1 MNIREVMTDD
11 IYTCQV
17 NDTVE
22 TAAELMKEHNI
33 GVLPVL
39 DENGSPAGMVTDRDI
54 VIRGVAEHKNQ
65 TVDQVMTHELIHV
78 TPETPAAHAADL
90 MASAQVRRLPVIE
103 NGQVIGLVS
112 LGDLA
117 VNPQSDDKAGD
128 TLSDISQP

>member
-1 MNIREVMTDD
+1 MNIREVMTNE
-11 IYTCQV
+11 IYTCRV

-39 DENGSPAGMVTDRDI
+39 DENGSPAGMLTDRDI

-78 TPETPAAHAADL
+78 TPETAAEHAADL

-103 NGQVIGLVS
+103 NGQVVGIVS

-128 TLSDISQP
+128 TLSDISQR

>member
-65 TVDQVMTHELIHV
+65 TVDQVMTHELFHV
-78 TPETPAAHAADL
+78 TPVISNSSFFTDTP
-90 MASAQVRRLPVIE
+90 
-103 NGQVIGLVS
+103 
-112 LGDLA
+112 
-117 VNPQSDDKAGD
+117 
-128 TLSDISQP
+128 